1 MNYLDIIIS
10 IPIVFGIIMG
20 LKRGI
25 VKEVLAIAGIV
36 LGIVVSRA
44 YAGEA
49 ATWLHDQVSTWDI
62 NLLRPIAAFTIFIA
76 VAVICNLL
84 AYLLTKLFKLISL
97 GWVNR
102 LVGALF
108 GAVKWVLIVSVIVL
122 CIDML
127 DGVLH
132 FIKPEVKESSML
144 YAEALKLMQSLT
156 VLITG

>member
-49 ATWLHDQVSTWDI
+49 AIWLHDQVSTWDI

-76 VAVICNLL
+76 VAVICNVL
-84 AYLLTKLFKLISL
+84 AYLLTKLFKLIAL
-97 GWVNR
+97 GWLNR

-144 YAEALKLMQSLT
+144 YAEALKLMQSLK
-156 VLITG
+156 VMITG

>member
-144 YAEALKLMQSLT
+144 YAEALKLMQSLK
-156 VLITG
+156 VMITG

>member
-1 MNYLDIIIS
+1 MKYLDIVIL
-10 IPIVFGIIMG
+10 IPVVFGIIMG

-25 VKEVLAIAGIV
+25 VKEVFAITGIV

-49 ATWLHDQVSTWDI
+49 AVWLNDQVSTWDI
-62 NLLRPIAAFTIFIA
+62 NLLRPIAAFIIFIA

-84 AYLLTKLFKLISL
+84 AYLLTKLFKLIAL
-97 GWVNR
+97 GWLNR
-102 LVGALF
+102 LVGGLF
-108 GAVKWVLIVSVIVL
+108 GAFKWVLIVSVIVL

-132 FIKPEVKESSML
+132 FIKPELKEGSML
-144 YAEALKLMQSLT
+144 YPYCLKLMQSLK
-156 VLITG
+156 VMIAG